1 MRHCPEV
8 CRRPME
14 QRRLKRAVAPLLWVV
29 SLALLL
35 GGSGAGAQSD
45 RITIR
50 AERVLAPVSPL
61 LFGQNCGPW
70 VHTTPAYVDASS
82 ALGVTLLR
90 APGGNYGDEN
100 DLYPN
105 NVADLAAL
113 AKMLHAQVSLPAR
126 SWRAGTP
133 EKAADPVR
141 SATVERG
148 YGLRTWEI
156 RKEPDLYKN
165 RNNQRGDPVFDIDWY
180 NAQFRAFYEAM
191 QAVDPSVQVAGPVVT
206 GGWREWMP
214 AFIRANVDIVD
225 VLSWHWYPQGR
236 EMTDAQLLATPPQI
250 EDQVKAIRGGW
261 KDPLINPKGSQ
272 RPMPSLFLSEY
283 AASWATSA
291 RQHLGSETG
300 ARWAAE
306 VVGRMANAGVEMAS
320 YFALQGVGWH
330 GLIGEINDPRPV

>member
-14 QRRLKRAVAPLLWVV
+14 QRRLKRAVAPLLLVV

-61 LFGQNCGPW
+61 LFGQNYGPW
-70 VHTTPAYVDASS
+70 VNTTPAYVDAYS

-148 YGLRTWEI
+148 YG
-156 RKEPDLYKN
+156 
-165 RNNQRGDPVFDIDWY
+165 
-180 NAQFRAFYEAM
+180 
-191 QAVDPSVQVAGPVVT
+191 
-206 GGWREWMP
+206 
-214 AFIRANVDIVD
+214 
-225 VLSWHWYPQGR
+225 
-236 EMTDAQLLATPPQI
+236 
-250 EDQVKAIRGGW
+250 
-261 KDPLINPKGSQ
+261 
-272 RPMPSLFLSEY
+272 
-283 AASWATSA
+283 
-291 RQHLGSETG
+291 
-300 ARWAAE
+300 
-306 VVGRMANAGVEMAS
+306 
-320 YFALQGVGWH
+320 
-330 GLIGEINDPRPV
+330 